1 MRSKTENAALY
12 VIRVLLTPLA
22 LLGILCI
29 WTYVLLTLGFDQAN
43 NTVSEILDL

>member
-12 VIRVLLTPLA
+12 VIRVLLIPMA

>member
-1 MRSKTENAALY
+1 MRSKAENAALY
-12 VIRVLLTPLA
+12 VIQILLIPVA

-29 WTYVLLTLGFDQAN
+29 WTYVLFTLGFDQAN